1 MSRAIALARGQAAAL
16 ASMTDTCTIRRAG
29 SASTDQ
35 STGVRTPAYST
46 LYTGVCRVQQTLP
59 ISRPHDSGENFLL
72 LARMDVQLPV
82 SVTGLQV
89 HADARR
95 RISGHPHY
103 RRLQYA
109 IDYDLYQSLTGPSAE
124 IGPNHNKPQGNLGH
138 IPEYGSPTSEPMPYM
153 APAGEAEAP
162 KFEKALEDLMVK
174 ALGPVFT

>member
-1 MSRAIALARGQAAAL
+1 MPRAIALARGQAAAL

-89 HADARR
+89 NDEVTVTAVGAGHDADLVGRVFLVRDLFHKSEPTARR
-95 RISGHPHY
+95 VGVIERT
-103 RRLQYA
+103 A
-109 IDYDLYQSLTGPSAE
+109 
-124 IGPNHNKPQGNLGH
+124 
-138 IPEYGSPTSEPMPYM
+138 
-153 APAGEAEAP
+153 
-162 KFEKALEDLMVK
+162 V
-174 ALGPVFT
+174 

>member
-72 LARMDVQLPV
+72 LARMDVQLPI

-89 HADARR
+89 NDEVTVTAVGAGHDADLVGRVFLVRDLFHKSEPTARR
-95 RISGHPHY
+95 VGVIERT
-103 RRLQYA
+103 A
-109 IDYDLYQSLTGPSAE
+109 
-124 IGPNHNKPQGNLGH
+124 
-138 IPEYGSPTSEPMPYM
+138 
-153 APAGEAEAP
+153 
-162 KFEKALEDLMVK
+162 V
-174 ALGPVFT
+174 

>member
-89 HADARR
+89 NDEVTVTAVGAGHDADLVGRVFLVRDLFHKSEPTARR
-95 RISGHPHY
+95 VGVIERT
-103 RRLQYA
+103 A
-109 IDYDLYQSLTGPSAE
+109 
-124 IGPNHNKPQGNLGH
+124 
-138 IPEYGSPTSEPMPYM
+138 
-153 APAGEAEAP
+153 
-162 KFEKALEDLMVK
+162 V
-174 ALGPVFT
+174 